1 MEVVMNTIDAIQQW
15 PTRHTLF
22 GVRMSATHYEQ
33 LGRVLCRAA
42 RRREGGAA
50 TFLAVHGLVTAALD
64 GKFREQ
70 VNRLDVVAP
79 DGQPVRWAMN
89 WFEKT
94 GLTDRVYGPEMMR
107 RACQRAAEE
116 GIGIYLYG
124 STQQVIDLLK
134 KNLTGHFPR
143 LQIVGA
149 EPSIFRPLSERED
162 RELVDRINA
171 SGAGMLFVGLGCPRQ
186 EAFAAE
192 HRHSIKA
199 VQLCVGAA
207 FDFHAGNKAMAPSW
221 MQKRGLEW
229 LFRLTQEPGRLW
241 KRYLVTNS
249 TFCLLCMR
257 RMLARY

>member
-1 MEVVMNTIDAIQQW
+1 MTTQPSIW
-15 PTRHTLF
+15 PQRHTLF
-22 GVRMSATHYEQ
+22 GVRMSATHYDQ
-33 LGRVLCRAA
+33 LARVICQAA

-64 GKFREQ
+64 AKYRALL
-70 VNRLDVVAP
+70 NRLDAIAP

-89 WFEKT
+89 RFEQT

-107 RACQRAAEE
+107 RACQRAADE
-116 GIGIYLYG
+116 GIGVYLYG

-134 KNLTGHFPR
+134 KNLTDQFPR
-143 LQIVGA
+143 LAIAGA
-149 EPSIFRPLSERED
+149 EPSIFRALSEQED
-162 RELVDRINA
+162 RELVERIND
-171 SGAGMLFVGLGCPRQ
+171 SGAGIVFIGLGCPRQ
-186 EAFAAE
+186 EIFAAE
-192 HRHSIKA
+192 HRDTIKA

-241 KRYLVTNS
+241 KRYLLTNS

-257 RMLARY
+257 RMLVGH

>member
-1 MEVVMNTIDAIQQW
+1 MTDNVSNW
-15 PTRHTLF
+15 PERRALF

-33 LGRVLCRAA
+33 LGRIIFHAA
-42 RRREGGAA
+42 RRREGGAV

-64 GKFREQ
+64 AKFRAQ
-70 VNRLDVVAP
+70 VNRLDGVAC

-89 WFEKT
+89 RFERT

-107 RACQRAAEE
+107 RACRRAADE

-134 KNLTGHFPR
+134 KNLTDQFPNLR
-143 LQIVGA
+143 IVGA
-149 EPSIFRPLSERED
+149 EPSAFRELTDQED
-162 RELVDRINA
+162 RELINRIND
-171 SGAGMLFVGLGCPRQ
+171 SGAGILFVGLGCPRQ
-186 EAFAAE
+186 EIFAAE
-192 HRHSIKA
+192 HRHSIQA

-241 KRYLVTNS
+241 RRYLLTNS
-249 TFCLLCMR
+249 AFCLLCMR
-257 RMLARY
+257 RMLVRD